1 VAQITSLTEGYLL
14 FRKDPVRGGKMEWS
28 QEEEEGEQ
36 GGRGKLWKRK
46 TAYDAVSDSG
56 QASRRPTVF
65 PRTSATRRSK

>member
-1 VAQITSLTEGYLL
+1 
-14 FRKDPVRGGKMEWS
+14 MEWS
-28 QEEEEGEQ
+28 QEEEEEEEEEEEVEEEEDEK
-36 GGRGKLWKRK
+36 GGRGKPRKRK